1 MSDTFLAAV
10 LERSFDLQNSSI
22 NNNIFSNFQFT
33 LPSPV
38 NVNNL
43 SSNIHSFTSVNLPP
57 PPPSPYQLEDRN
69 GFKDIN
75 LQDVSELS
83 NFGFNHNSSKSESD
97 LDEDSNNK
105 EKRKESQQ
113 CIIL

>member
-1 MSDTFLAAV
+1 MSDSFLAAV
-10 LERSFDLQNSSI
+10 LERSFDLQNI

-38 NVNNL
+38 NINNL
-43 SSNIHSFTSVNLPP
+43 SSNIHSFTTVNLPP
-57 PPPSPYQLEDRN
+57 PPPSPSPYQIKDKNE
-69 GFKDIN
+69 FKDIN
-75 LQDVSELS
+75 LQDISKLSHYGFYASSSEL
-83 NFGFNHNSSKSESD
+83 D